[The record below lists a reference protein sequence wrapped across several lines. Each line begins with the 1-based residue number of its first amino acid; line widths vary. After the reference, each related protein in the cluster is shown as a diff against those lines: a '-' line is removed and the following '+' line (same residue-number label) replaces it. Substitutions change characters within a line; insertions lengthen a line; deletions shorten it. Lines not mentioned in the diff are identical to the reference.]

1 MAEKIPSPCISICQ
15 MDPIKNICIGCYRT
29 RQEIA
34 RWPSM
39 DGDAQRLLLDELGI
53 GVQNKPGFR
62 AGKDPDKLYV
72 KALGPSGGLNKIRQ
86 RDAPRSK

>member
-1 MAEKIPSPCISICQ
+1 MEEKIPSPCISICQ

-39 DGDAQRLLLDELGI
+39 DGDAQRLLLDELRDRRAEQT
-53 GVQNKPGFR
+53 GVPR
-62 AGKDPDKLYV
+62 
-72 KALGPSGGLNKIRQ
+72 RQ
-86 RDAPRSK
+86 RSRQAVR